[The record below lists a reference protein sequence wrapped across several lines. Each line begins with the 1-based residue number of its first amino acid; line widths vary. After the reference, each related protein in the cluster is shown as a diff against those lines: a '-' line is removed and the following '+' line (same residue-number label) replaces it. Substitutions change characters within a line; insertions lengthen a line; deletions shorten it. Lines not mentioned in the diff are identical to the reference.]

1 MRQEAPSFDTD
12 EASSSPSS
20 GFVEAPPPSLDDS
33 LVLDETIIDE
43 LIDDISMAATVVGE
57 IPTTGG
63 GAPAYGADAS
73 EEYETVE
80 ATPVSRIVTSVRG
93 RPPAGPS
100 TSSVLERLSASR
112 TEVEI
117 SLMGSS
123 TVINGV
129 LITGENGLVEVEV
142 GSYRYAIP
150 LSSIS
155 FIKSKA
161 L

>member
-1 MRQEAPSFDTD
+1 VDAT
-12 EASSSPSS
+12 
-20 GFVEAPPPSLDDS
+20 PPSLDDS

-57 IPTTGG
+57 IPSESESAPEYGG
-63 GAPAYGADAS
+63 EVVEAYEAD
-73 EEYETVE
+73 E
-80 ATPVSRIVTSVRG
+80 ATPASRVVTQAH
-93 RPPAGPS
+93 RPSAAPS
-100 TSSVLERLSASR
+100 TSSVLDRLSSSQ

-117 SLMGSS
+117 SLVGSS
-123 TVINGV
+123 TVITGT
-129 LITGENGLVEVEV
+129 LITGENGLIEVAV
-142 GSYRYAIP
+142 GSDRYAIP